1 MGSVTSFLKFNT
13 RYNGVLFKYITT
25 IYTGSVS
32 GSFVELNV
40 LNMRERHNTTQHNTA
55 HHKEG
60 RKPIRN
66 IQ

>member
-1 MGSVTSFLKFNT
+1 MELNT

-40 LNMRERHNTTQHNTA
+40 LNMRERHNTTQHNTPQRR
-55 HHKEG
+55 KETH
-60 RKPIRN
+60 
-66 IQ
+66 